1 MWAGYFPGVDFE
13 RDGGVGVGTGG
24 SIALFDTAV
33 ETGIDCSL
41 CC

>member
-24 SIALFDTAV
+24 SISLFNATV
-33 ETGIDCSL
+33 ETGIDFSL